1 MAFVLGALGTHQAP
15 RAASRRATQL
25 NPPLARAQTN
35 LSLERYNAERKS
47 REQRQRLAPEPQ
59 VVEGNEL
66 AHYNLGLAFRQKGY
80 YNEALREY
88 RLALERG
95 EDRRLTLQAMAEVHL
110 LKHDFAAALE
120 LYETLLRAV
129 PDSPKL
135 WNEHGVVLHQ
145 AGRHDDALASYR
157 QAVEIDRKYAL
168 SWNNLGVLQA
178 HRGAADPA
186 IESLRSALRLQAAF
200 SAARLNPG

>member
-1 MAFVLGALGTHQAP
+1 MAFVLGDLGRHQDARVASK
-15 RAASRRATQL
+15 RAIQL

-47 REQRQRLAPEPQ
+47 QERRQRLAPEPG

-80 YNEALREY
+80 YKEALREY
-88 RLALERG
+88 RLAVERG

-110 LKHDFAAALE
+110 LRRDFPAALE
-120 LYETLLRAV
+120 LYDTLLREV

-135 WNEHGVVLHQ
+135 WNEHGIVLHQ
-145 AGRHDDALASYR
+145 AGRTAEALASYR
-157 QAVEIDRKYAL
+157 RAIEVDEKYAL
-168 SWNNLGVLQA
+168 AWNNLGVVLA
-178 HRGAADPA
+178 HTGDT
-186 IESLRSALRLQAAF
+186 
-200 SAARLNPG
+200 

>member
-1 MAFVLGALGTHQAP
+1 MAFVLGDLGRHQDAG
-15 RAASRRATQL
+15 AASKRAIQL

-35 LSLERYNAERKS
+35 LSLERYTAERKS
-47 REQRQRLAPEPQ
+47 QERRQRRAPEPQ

-95 EDRRLTLQAMAEVHL
+95 EDRRLTLQAMAEGHL
-110 LKHDFAAALE
+110 LKHDFATALE
-120 LYETLLRAV
+120 LYETLLREV

-135 WNEHGVVLHQ
+135 WNEHGGVLHQ
-145 AGRHDDALASYR
+145 AGRTEEALASYQ
-157 QAVEIDRKYAL
+157 QAGAGDAEDAPA
-168 SWNNLGVLQA
+168 WNNLGVVPA
-178 HRGAADPA
+178 PKTAAD
-186 IESLRSALRLQAAF
+186 AAAERF
-200 SAARLNPG
+200 RTH